1 MRNCSLK
8 RVNNSLR
15 KVKYCY
21 GNFLWAE
28 TEIVMTTLISSHVK
42 DKNRFFTGYEIFL
55 TGNFVVFNRYIF
67 LIKGIISLA

>member
-1 MRNCSLK
+1 MRNCPLK

-21 GNFLWAE
+21 GNFLLVE
-28 TEIVMTTLISSHVK
+28 TEVTTLISSHVK

-55 TGNFVVFNRYIF
+55 TGKFVVFNRYLFI
-67 LIKGIISLA
+67 IKGIISLT